1 MSVFSF
7 VGLQYGDCP
16 LMGRYSEQGT
26 GESFEMIVSCDSEE
40 LRNSRL
46 CETRWQTMDKS
57 TVRKWTTCDK

>member
-16 LMGRYSEQGT
+16 LMGEYSEQGT

-40 LRNSRL
+40 LRDSRL
-46 CETRWQTMDKS
+46 CETQWQTMGKS